1 MQAPAC
7 VTACICKLGNR
18 HRCAIAAPPIHL
30 AMQTETHHST
40 EVREGV
46 TGPAFPPLER
56 VTKPNLTTAELAY
69 YLNRQPQTL
78 RGWACNENGPIRAR
92 RTHGRLDWPT
102 ADAKR
107 IAGVAA

>member
-1 MQAPAC
+1 
-7 VTACICKLGNR
+7 
-18 HRCAIAAPPIHL
+18 
-30 AMQTETHHST
+30 MQTAKHDSAA
-40 EVREGV
+40 VRDGV
-46 TGPAFPPLER
+46 TGPAFPPLEF

-69 YLNRQPQTL
+69 YLNRQPQTC
-78 RGWACNENGPIRAR
+78 RIWACKENGPIRAR